1 MSSVSETP
9 MFTIEDSRAVL
20 EAVPGNIRS
29 STTAK
34 STLEERDG
42 EVRTLF
48 VSGLPMD
55 VKLREVYLLFRP
67 YEGYEGAFLKVIGR
81 PGKTP
86 QPIAFVS
93 FKTRKQAEIAMD
105 ELQGVQFDPASSQV
119 VRLEFARTNS
129 RLLPRHTTSP
139 VSGYYQ
145 TSASAPHYPP
155 VLSQHAPYHHPSQSI
170 MGMADGSWP
179 SVMSGPPMSLLSLF
193 SDLDSSSYAGPSSV
207 YCEMMHGYNP
217 LCHIAPPPAPPPTLH
232 NLGHPFSTPCSTLFV
247 ANLEPHQT
255 EEELAMIFACCEG
268 FIKAKLYTRSG
279 PPVCFAEFRDVEC
292 ATSAMEKFQ
301 GHMLASSKRNSGIR
315 IEYAKQRMGE
325 PQSRTPT
332 SPTASESAS
341 PIESRTSPQ
350 PTISLSGS
358 AYSCSIGHQFAVPC
372 SNIIGHSS
380 TFIAS
385 SLTTPIVCGDQA

>member
-1 MSSVSETP
+1 MDLLVLCCIGSEKNP
-9 MFTIEDSRAVL
+9 RHH
-20 EAVPGNIRS
+20 RH
-29 STTAK
+29 K
-34 STLEERDG
+34 
-42 EVRTLF
+42 
-48 VSGLPMD
+48 
-55 VKLREVYLLFRP
+55 K
-67 YEGYEGAFLKVIGR
+67 
-81 PGKTP
+81 
-86 QPIAFVS
+86 
-93 FKTRKQAEIAMD
+93 
-105 ELQGVQFDPASSQV
+105 GVQFDPASSQV

-179 SVMSGPPMSLLSLF
+179 SVMSG
-193 SDLDSSSYAGPSSV
+193 
-207 YCEMMHGYNP
+207 
-217 LCHIAPPPAPPPTLH
+217 
-232 NLGHPFSTPCSTLFV
+232 
-247 ANLEPHQT
+247 
-255 EEELAMIFACCEG
+255 CEG